1 MHLAF
6 QAWGKSFW
14 VQRCALGGSWGWAG
28 TPRGRQYPTAL
39 VLLMAGGLPVLILGG
54 ASLGTAG
61 PQARNQVKLCP
72 VCVPTGKRTRSQGAV
87 GSAAWWELLEKLLG
101 ETGVWSWIQQ
111 GHRLPA

>member
-1 MHLAF
+1 ML
-6 QAWGKSFW
+6 
-14 VQRCALGGSWGWAG
+14 
-28 TPRGRQYPTAL
+28 T
-39 VLLMAGGLPVLILGG
+39 LGG

-101 ETGVWSWIQQ
+101 ETGVWSWIRRATDSLHEHPGLQ
-111 GHRLPA
+111 HRPL